1 MWVGEPLQKGMGAR
15 GHEFQALWVPGIAK
29 PSPLH
34 SLAPS
39 QHPSLE
45 GTWRGHSVHHTHTYP
60 SAALHSSV
68 SWRAQGAPPTSASVS
83 PAVSAGLSD
92 GAFSLFSIDSGVG
105 RPKCTDQAELG
116 GVPLAQSSR
125 LSLKVRQ
132 TRTGAVGVVSSG

>member
-1 MWVGEPLQKGMGAR
+1 MWVGEPLQKGAGAR
-15 GHEFQALWVPGIAK
+15 SHEFQALWVPGIAK
-29 PSPLH
+29 PSPSH

-45 GTWRGHSVHHTHTYP
+45 GAWKGCSVHPTP
-60 SAALHSSV
+60 LSAALHSSV

-92 GAFSLFSIDSGVG
+92 GAFSLFSIDSGMG

-125 LSLKVRQ
+125 ISLKVRQ
-132 TRTGAVGVVSSG
+132 TRTGAVGIVSSG